1 MVTLA
6 KDTNRSNKKPQ
17 NSKIQ
22 NNSNSKTMHQSNKN
36 LKIDISETNLRDLP
50 LNYLSNTSMIK
61 SNSNFEDNMGLSR
74 STKNLYGPPSKSRL
88 LEEIDDVN

>member
-22 NNSNSKTMHQSNKN
+22 NNSNSKTMH
-36 LKIDISETNLRDLP
+36 
-50 LNYLSNTSMIK
+50 
-61 SNSNFEDNMGLSR
+61 
-74 STKNLYGPPSKSRL
+74 
-88 LEEIDDVN
+88 